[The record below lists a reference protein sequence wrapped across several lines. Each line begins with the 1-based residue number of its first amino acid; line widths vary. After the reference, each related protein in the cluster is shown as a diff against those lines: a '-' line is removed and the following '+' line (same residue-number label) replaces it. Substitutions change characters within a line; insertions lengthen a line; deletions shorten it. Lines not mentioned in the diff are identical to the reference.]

1 MLGKYIFIMSWPLN
15 FNTSYI
21 KMSVLFMFVSVSL
34 NISCDQVCS
43 VKGLLCL
50 MCYYVLC
57 AVCFI

>member
-1 MLGKYIFIMSWPLN
+1 MSWPLN

-57 AVCFI
+57 AVCFFNFED